1 MVSNV
6 KHKIKNPCCNRRL
19 TYIGFENIL
28 LMQKVFYSSANI
40 NTLYHLSLC
49 TTLQAIHLHL
59 TFINYFVFNSKMRY
73 TNVTLMSF
81 ASKRDLQSMKY

>member
-49 TTLQAIHLHL
+49 TTLQEIHLH
-59 TFINYFVFNSKMRY
+59 
-73 TNVTLMSF
+73 
-81 ASKRDLQSMKY
+81 